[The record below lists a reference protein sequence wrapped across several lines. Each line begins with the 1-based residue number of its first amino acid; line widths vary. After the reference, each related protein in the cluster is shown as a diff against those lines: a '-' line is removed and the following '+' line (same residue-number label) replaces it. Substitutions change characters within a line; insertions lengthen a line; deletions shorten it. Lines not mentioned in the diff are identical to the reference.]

1 MCDLVC
7 VRREK
12 QKIKNEE
19 IMMREKKNDM
29 IDT

>member
-1 MCDLVC
+1 VC

-12 QKIKNEE
+12 KKIKNEE

>member
-1 MCDLVC
+1 